1 MRRGVDGDGVVRVWD
16 SWTRDRIESLTQRHV
31 LRSLRP
37 VDAGRSPSGISH
49 GASSAEVWVSEPTMR
64 AWETGTHDLGGS
76 ADGYPT
82 TPAGPLHSALISET
96 TTDTSRPLSDV
107 IKRRKLKLFS
117 SNDYLGLGAHPSV
130 RAAAARAAAAHGSGP
145 RSSPLVCGYTS
156 AHRELELGLA
166 KLKRTEECLLFPSGF
181 AANLG
186 TIPALADSS
195 ACEIFSDRL
204 NHASIVDGCRLARS
218 RGATITIYEHNDVG
232 DLRTKLL
239 RSNAKRKLIVTDAL
253 FSVDGDWA
261 PLRALAC
268 LKRDVG
274 GRDGDVMLLVDEAH
288 ATLVCGT
295 TGGGAVEMFLKDNA
309 SPGGLLSAG
318 HRDTDRGTKH
328 ENEKEDLSYL
338 VDAHVGTLSKAFGSH
353 GGFVCV
359 SRALKSVLLSTTRT
373 AVFSTALP
381 APCVAAACASLRVAG
396 VAGAGADEAATADEG
411 RVLREKVWRHVRRA
425 NDALRGA
432 AFFAEP
438 PSYYD
443 EDENE
448 NEETTRDTNEETRR
462 TEMPVTRRRNKAL
475 LLGGSLLRDAIVSPI
490 FCVEYGSESAALSAA
505 ARLLRMGLH
514 APAIRPP
521 TVPLGTSRVR
531 IALSAAHSDED
542 IDALIDALTSVGD
555 ARL

>member
-1 MRRGVDGDGVVRVWD
+1 M
-16 SWTRDRIESLTQRHV
+16 
-31 LRSLRP
+31 
-37 VDAGRSPSGISH
+37 
-49 GASSAEVWVSEPTMR
+49 
-64 AWETGTHDLGGS
+64 
-76 ADGYPT
+76 
-82 TPAGPLHSALISET
+82 
-96 TTDTSRPLSDV
+96 
-107 IKRRKLKLFS
+107 
-117 SNDYLGLGAHPSV
+117 
-130 RAAAARAAAAHGSGP
+130 
-145 RSSPLVCGYTS
+145 
-156 AHRELELGLA
+156 
-166 KLKRTEECLLFPSGF
+166 FPSGF

-396 VAGAGADEAATADEG
+396 VAGAAPTKPPP
-411 RVLREKVWRHVRRA
+411 RT
-425 NDALRGA
+425 RGA
-432 AFFAEP
+432 SCAKRFGVTCGAR
-438 PSYYD
+438 
-443 EDENE
+443 
-448 NEETTRDTNEETRR
+448 TTRCEARRFLPNLRRIMTRTKTKTKKPPETQTKKPDGPRC
-462 TEMPVTRRRNKAL
+462 L
-475 LLGGSLLRDAIVSPI
+475 
-490 FCVEYGSESAALSAA
+490 
-505 ARLLRMGLH
+505 
-514 APAIRPP
+514 
-521 TVPLGTSRVR
+521 
-531 IALSAAHSDED
+531 
-542 IDALIDALTSVGD
+542 
-555 ARL
+555 

>member
-1 MRRGVDGDGVVRVWD
+1 MRRGVDGDGVVRAWD

-37 VDAGRSPSGISH
+37 VEAGRSPSGISH

-76 ADGYPT
+76 ADGYPRNG
-82 TPAGPLHSALISET
+82 ALHSALGSET
-96 TTDTSRPLSDV
+96 TTDTSQPLSDV
-107 IKRRKLKLFS
+107 KRRKLRLFS
-117 SNDYLGLGAHPSV
+117 SNDYLGIGAHPRV

-145 RSSPLVCGYTS
+145 RSSPLVCGYTR

-166 KLKRTEECLLFPSGF
+166 SLKRTEECLLFPSGF

-218 RGATITIYEHNDVG
+218 RGAKITVYEHKDVD

-261 PLRALAC
+261 PLRALAS

-274 GRDGDVMLLVDEAH
+274 GRNGDVMLLVDEAH

-295 TGGGAVEMFLKDNA
+295 TGGGAVEMLLKDNA
-309 SPGGLLSAG
+309 SPESPVEGGLLTSADRRG
-318 HRDTDRGTKH
+318 KDRG
-328 ENEKEDLSYL
+328 EEEDLSYL

-381 APCVAAACASLRVAG
+381 APCVAAARASLRVATG
-396 VAGAGADEAATADEG
+396 VSGAGKPDDPDEAAAAFDEG
-411 RVLREKVWRHVRRA
+411 RVLREKVWHYVKRT
-425 NDALRGA
+425 NDALRG
-432 AFFAEP
+432 
-438 PSYYD
+438 
-443 EDENE
+443 
-448 NEETTRDTNEETRR
+448 R
-462 TEMPVTRRRNKAL
+462 AL
-475 LLGGSLLRDAIVSPI
+475 LLGGSLLHDTILSPI
-490 FCVEYGSESAALSAA
+490 FCVAYGCESAALRAA
-505 ARLLRMGLH
+505 ESLLRKGLH

-521 TVPLGTSRVR
+521 TVPPGTSRVR

-542 IDALIDALTSVGD
+542 IDALIDALTTVGN

>member
-1 MRRGVDGDGVVRVWD
+1 MRRGVDGDGVVRAWD

-37 VDAGRSPSGISH
+37 VEAGRSPSGISH

-76 ADGYPT
+76 ADGYPRNG
-82 TPAGPLHSALISET
+82 AFHSALGSET
-96 TTDTSRPLSDV
+96 TTDTSQPLSDV
-107 IKRRKLKLFS
+107 KRRKLRLFS
-117 SNDYLGLGAHPSV
+117 SNDYLGLGAHPRV

-145 RSSPLVCGYTS
+145 RSSPLVCGYTR

-166 KLKRTEECLLFPSGF
+166 SLKRTEECLLFPSGF

-218 RGATITIYEHNDVG
+218 RGAKITIYEHKDVD

-261 PLRALAC
+261 PLRALAL

-274 GRDGDVMLLVDEAH
+274 GRNGDVMLLVDEAH

-295 TGGGAVEMFLKDNA
+295 TGGGAVEMLLKDNA
-309 SPGGLLSAG
+309 SPESVSGNLLTSAG
-318 HRDTDRGTKH
+318 HRGKDEEG
-328 ENEKEDLSYL
+328 EEEDLSYL

-381 APCVAAACASLRVAG
+381 APCVAAASASLRVASG
-396 VAGAGADEAATADEG
+396 VSGLEKAAAGSDEG
-411 RVLREKVWRHVRRA
+411 SVLREKVWRHVKRV
-425 NDALRGA
+425 NDALRSR
-432 AFFAEP
+432 P
-438 PSYYD
+438 Y
-443 EDENE
+443 
-448 NEETTRDTNEETRR
+448 
-462 TEMPVTRRRNKAL
+462 L
-475 LLGGSLLRDAIVSPI
+475 LGGGSLLHDTIVSPI
-490 FCVEYGSESAALSAA
+490 FCVAYGCESAALRAA
-505 ARLLRMGLH
+505 ECLLRKGIH

-531 IALSAAHSDED
+531 IALSAAHSEKD
-542 IDALIDALTSVGD
+542 IDALIDALTHTVGN

>member
-1 MRRGVDGDGVVRVWD
+1 M
-16 SWTRDRIESLTQRHV
+16 
-31 LRSLRP
+31 
-37 VDAGRSPSGISH
+37 
-49 GASSAEVWVSEPTMR
+49 
-64 AWETGTHDLGGS
+64 
-76 ADGYPT
+76 
-82 TPAGPLHSALISET
+82 
-96 TTDTSRPLSDV
+96 
-107 IKRRKLKLFS
+107 
-117 SNDYLGLGAHPSV
+117 
-130 RAAAARAAAAHGSGP
+130 
-145 RSSPLVCGYTS
+145 
-156 AHRELELGLA
+156 
-166 KLKRTEECLLFPSGF
+166 KRTEECLLFPSGF

-186 TIPALADSS
+186 TIPALADPS

-396 VAGAGADEAATADEG
+396 VDEATGADEATAADEG

-438 PSYYD
+438 PNRMTTKTKTKKPQERQPRNQTDRDAVCDTTTEQGSSARGFSPKRTDRQSYFL
-443 EDENE
+443 
-448 NEETTRDTNEETRR
+448 RR
-462 TEMPVTRRRNKAL
+462 VRKRIRRVERRRAFIAN
-475 LLGGSLLRDAIVSPI
+475 G
-490 FCVEYGSESAALSAA
+490 
-505 ARLLRMGLH
+505 
-514 APAIRPP
+514 APRAGDP
-521 TVPLGTSRVR
+521 
-531 IALSAAHSDED
+531 AAHRASRHEPRSHR
-542 IDALIDALTSVGD
+542 ALRRAQRRGHRR
-555 ARL
+555 AHRRAH

>member
-1 MRRGVDGDGVVRVWD
+1 MRRGVDGDGVVRAWD

-37 VDAGRSPSGISH
+37 VEAGRSPSGISH

-76 ADGYPT
+76 ADGYPRNG
-82 TPAGPLHSALISET
+82 AFHSALGSET
-96 TTDTSRPLSDV
+96 TTDTSQPLSDV
-107 IKRRKLKLFS
+107 KRRKLRLFS
-117 SNDYLGLGAHPSV
+117 SNDYLGLGAHPRV

-145 RSSPLVCGYTS
+145 RSSPLVCGYTR

-166 KLKRTEECLLFPSGF
+166 SLKRTEECLLFPSGF

-218 RGATITIYEHNDVG
+218 RGAKITIYEHKDVD

-261 PLRALAC
+261 PLRALAL

-274 GRDGDVMLLVDEAH
+274 GRNGDVMLLVDEAH

-295 TGGGAVEMFLKDNA
+295 TGGGAVEMLLKDNA
-309 SPGGLLSAG
+309 EYNAGGPEGFLPLPGK
-318 HRDTDRGTKH
+318 DRGKGKD
-328 ENEKEDLSYL
+328 ENARKRESEDLSYL

-381 APCVAAACASLRVAG
+381 APCVAAASASLRVAG
-396 VAGAGADEAATADEG
+396 VSGLEKAAAAYDEG
-411 RVLREKVWRHVRRA
+411 RVLREKVWRHVKRV
-425 NDALRGA
+425 NDALRSR
-432 AFFAEP
+432 P
-438 PSYYD
+438 Y
-443 EDENE
+443 
-448 NEETTRDTNEETRR
+448 
-462 TEMPVTRRRNKAL
+462 L
-475 LLGGSLLRDAIVSPI
+475 LGGGSLLHDTIVSPI
-490 FCVEYGSESAALSAA
+490 FCVAYGCESAALRAA
-505 ARLLRMGLH
+505 ECLLRKGFH

-521 TVPLGTSRVR
+521 TVPIGTSRVR
-531 IALSAAHSDED
+531 IALSAAHSEED
-542 IDALIDALTSVGD
+542 IDALIDALTTVGN

>member
-1 MRRGVDGDGVVRVWD
+1 MRRGVDGDGVVRAWD

-37 VDAGRSPSGISH
+37 VEAGRSPSGISH

-76 ADGYPT
+76 ADGYPRNG
-82 TPAGPLHSALISET
+82 ALHSALGSET
-96 TTDTSRPLSDV
+96 TTDTSQPLSDV
-107 IKRRKLKLFS
+107 KRRKLRLFS
-117 SNDYLGLGAHPSV
+117 SNDYLGLGAHRRV

-145 RSSPLVCGYTS
+145 RSSPLVCGYTR

-166 KLKRTEECLLFPSGF
+166 SLKRTEECLLFPSGF

-218 RGATITIYEHNDVG
+218 RGATITIYEHKDVS
-232 DLRTKLL
+232 DLRQKLL
-239 RSNAKRKLIVTDAL
+239 RSNAARKLIVTDAL

-261 PLRALAC
+261 PLRALAS

-274 GRDGDVMLLVDEAH
+274 KNGDVMLLVDEAH
-288 ATLVCGT
+288 ATLVCGR
-295 TGGGAVEMFLKDNA
+295 TGGGAVEMLLKDNA
-309 SPGGLLSAG
+309 EYNAGGPEGFLPLPGK
-318 HRDTDRGTKH
+318 DRGKGNTS
-328 ENEKEDLSYL
+328 ENARKRESEDLSYL

-381 APCVAAACASLRVAG
+381 APCVAAACASLRTA
-396 VAGAGADEAATADEG
+396 ADEEG
-411 RVLREKVWRHVRRA
+411 RFLREKLWRRVKRV
-425 NDALRGA
+425 NDALSGK
-432 AFFAEP
+432 
-438 PSYYD
+438 
-443 EDENE
+443 
-448 NEETTRDTNEETRR
+448 
-462 TEMPVTRRRNKAL
+462 KASL
-475 LLGGSLLRDAIVSPI
+475 LLGGSLLHDTVASPI
-490 FCVEYGSESAALSAA
+490 FCVAYGSESAALRAA
-505 ARLLRMGLH
+505 ECLLRKGLH

-521 TVPLGTSRVR
+521 TVPPGTSRVR

-542 IDALIDALTSVGD
+542 IDALIDALTTVGN

>member
-82 TPAGPLHSALISET
+82 TPAGPLYSALISET
-96 TTDTSRPLSDV
+96 TTDTSLPLSDV

-396 VAGAGADEAATADEG
+396 VDEATGADEATAADEG

-432 AFFAEP
+432 ASAEP
-438 PSYYD
+438 AEPYD
-443 EDENE
+443 EE
-448 NEETTRDTNEETRR
+448 NEETTRETTTRRRR
-462 TEMPVTRRRNKAL
+462 TEMPSVTRRASRAL
-475 LLGGSLLRDAIVSPI
+475 LLGGSLLNEPIVSPI

>member
-1 MRRGVDGDGVVRVWD
+1 MRRGVDGDGVVRAWD

-37 VDAGRSPSGISH
+37 VEAGRSPSGISH

-76 ADGYPT
+76 ADGYPRNG
-82 TPAGPLHSALISET
+82 AFHSALGSET
-96 TTDTSRPLSDV
+96 TTDTSQPLSDV
-107 IKRRKLKLFS
+107 KRRKLRLFS
-117 SNDYLGLGAHPSV
+117 SNDYLGLGAHPRV

-145 RSSPLVCGYTS
+145 RSSPLVCGYTR

-166 KLKRTEECLLFPSGF
+166 SLKRTEECLLFPSGF

-218 RGATITIYEHNDVG
+218 RGAKITIYEHKDVD

-261 PLRALAC
+261 PLRALAL

-274 GRDGDVMLLVDEAH
+274 GRNGDVMLLVDEAH

-295 TGGGAVEMFLKDNA
+295 TGGGAVEMLLKDNA
-309 SPGGLLSAG
+309 SPESVAGGLLILGLG
-318 HRDTDRGTKH
+318 HRGKDLSG
-328 ENEKEDLSYL
+328 EEEDLSYL

-381 APCVAAACASLRVAG
+381 APCVAAASASLRVAG
-396 VAGAGADEAATADEG
+396 VSGLEKAAAAYDEG
-411 RVLREKVWRHVRRA
+411 RVLREKVWRHVKRV
-425 NDALRGA
+425 NDALRSR
-432 AFFAEP
+432 P
-438 PSYYD
+438 Y
-443 EDENE
+443 
-448 NEETTRDTNEETRR
+448 
-462 TEMPVTRRRNKAL
+462 L
-475 LLGGSLLRDAIVSPI
+475 LGGGSLLHSKIVSPI
-490 FCVEYGSESAALSAA
+490 FCVAYGCESAALRAA
-505 ARLLRMGLH
+505 ECLLRKGFH

-531 IALSAAHSDED
+531 IALSAAHSEKD
-542 IDALIDALTSVGD
+542 IDALIDALTHTVGN

>member
-1 MRRGVDGDGVVRVWD
+1 MRRGVDGDGVVRAWD

-37 VDAGRSPSGISH
+37 VEAGRSPSGISH

-76 ADGYPT
+76 ADGYPRNG
-82 TPAGPLHSALISET
+82 ALHSALGSET
-96 TTDTSRPLSDV
+96 TTDTSQPLSDV
-107 IKRRKLKLFS
+107 KRRKLRLFS
-117 SNDYLGLGAHPSV
+117 SNDYLGLGAHPRV

-145 RSSPLVCGYTS
+145 RSSPLVCGYTR

-166 KLKRTEECLLFPSGF
+166 SLKRTEECLLFPSGF

-396 VAGAGADEAATADEG
+396 VAGADEATAADEG

-542 IDALIDALTSVGD
+542 IDALIDALTVVGD